1 MKKGTL
7 LLTAFLLIASVLWMP
22 AVSLFAQ
29 SADTLKKAGDSLRFP
44 IHDRRGDF
52 LSWQNKNPFDLN
64 DTSFIKQ
71 KVEYDPTTNQYF
83 ILEKV
88 GNSYFRKPTAL
99 TFDEYY
105 KLRTQQQQNDYFKQR
120 ADALTLLNKKVQR
133 PPVRVYNTLFDRIFG
148 VGPDGLKVDIKPQ
161 GSVDIQ
167 MGYNGQNTLNPTLP
181 EAARRTGG
189 FDFNLNTNLNVNA
202 NIGNKL
208 KLPINYNTLANFN
221 YLNQLKLNYKGM
233 DDEIIRS
240 IEAGNIAFQTKG
252 ALMSSAQNLF
262 GIKTQLQ
269 FGKLSVTAVLAN
281 QQSQRQTQALQ
292 GGAAIT
298 NFQKKLDDYDENRD
312 FLLAQYFRSNYNTAM
327 SNLPIVNSQVQ
338 IQRIEVWVT
347 NRNGSTTDTRAIV
360 GLMDL
365 GEPQPYNPNFQSLT
379 GSPLPQN
386 GANSLYSAVTQN
398 RDPSTV
404 GAFLQSKGLSQVN
417 DYEKTFARKLAPTEY
432 YFNPQI
438 GFISLN
444 AQLQPNDV
452 LAVAYQYT
460 YNGRVYQ
467 VGEFSQ
473 DVAVDSTQGVQKVL
487 YLKLLKAT
495 SARTNLPIWG
505 LMMKNVYSLDLAGVS
520 KDGFQLN
527 VLYNQPSGG
536 LKRYLPE
543 SAPAVEGKPLL
554 TILNL
559 DRLNNQNDPQPDG
572 IFDYLEG
579 FTILSQQGKIIFPV
593 LEPFGKDL
601 VNLAFNG
608 QPQSLIQKY
617 AYFQLYDSIKAIAQ
631 TYANV
636 DRFVMQGQ
644 AKGTSGSDIYLGAY
658 NIPPGSVKLTA
669 GGQTLTE
676 GVDYTI
682 DYNLGSVK
690 ILNQAIINSGI
701 PVNVSYENNASF
713 GIQQRGFMGLRLD
726 YAASKNLALGATV
739 ERLNERPFFTKMNY
753 GEDPIRNTMYGVD
766 FSYHANWP
774 GLTRA
779 LNKLPFYSTK
789 TMSTIAA
796 YGEGAYFKPGHPPQ
810 IGSGNNGLIY
820 LDDFEGT
827 TSNIDLRF
835 PSTAW
840 ALAST
845 PAGNPNFPEALLMD
859 SVDYNKNRAKIAWY
873 NIEPNLQDKN
883 SPNNP
888 LRGNLAA
895 LSDPRV
901 RLVYTNE
908 LFPQL
913 TTNIVNTQ
921 TSTFDVA
928 YYPTDIGPYNYDND
942 PSQVNAN
949 GKLLNPQ
956 KRWGGLMR
964 AIDQTDF
971 ETNNIQYVQFWIQ
984 DPFIKLPNSTG
995 GQLMIDFGNVSED
1008 ILKDGKRFYENG
1020 LNTPTSPAAIDS
1032 STTWGRVP
1040 VNPIQVTNAFSNNP
1054 GDRVYQDV
1062 GFDGLDNDGER
1073 RKRTDYLSKMAANF
1087 GTNSPIYQR
1096 AIQDPSNDDYKW
1108 YRDPSFDA
1116 SGAGILERYKN
1127 FNNPQGNSPIATGTS
1142 PFSPAAT
1149 LYPDN
1154 EDLNHD
1160 NTLNEDEEY
1169 FEYQIN
1175 LAPGMDVGVTKYIS
1189 DKRVVPVTYAD
1200 GTTGTENW
1208 YLFRVPLSDYAS
1220 KTGQIP
1226 DFKSIQFMRMY
1237 LTGFQD
1243 SVVLRFAK
1251 LELVRNQWRQFT
1263 FNLDT
1268 TGSYT
1273 PIDTSTI
1280 SFNTLAVN
1288 LEENSSRTPVNY
1300 VIPPGIQRVQQLS
1313 NNGINI
1319 LQNEQS
1325 LSLQVG
1331 HLTPGNARAV
1341 FKTLPNYDMR
1351 LYGRMLMF
1359 AHVEAAP
1366 NTALQDN
1373 QLNLVVRIGQDYLNN
1388 YYEIKVPLKV
1398 TPPGNYSP
1406 ASDTVVWPTQNNL
1419 DFDIQ
1424 TLINLKLQRNNSG
1437 ASVSTIYRQIIGDKT
1452 FSVMGNPNIGGV
1464 NAFLIG
1470 VESAS
1475 TNTTPLSAE
1484 VWVDELRLSNINE
1497 KGAYAAVGRVD
1508 IGLADLGKMSVSG
1521 SMHTA
1526 GWGSLESHIGQR
1538 ALDNFTQFDASI
1550 AIDAGKLLPKS
1561 TRLSVPVFASF
1572 DKTISSPKYD
1582 PFDLDITLSQKLSAA
1597 QTKAR
1602 RDSIKNAAIDQ
1613 TTIKTINF
1621 TNVRIMPKGKVHLW
1635 SLSNFDVSYSYTQT
1649 VQNNPTTLLNNLV
1662 KWRAGLGY
1670 TYNAP
1675 PKYKEPFKKMIKGN
1689 SQWTSFIR
1697 DFNINLRPSL
1707 LSFRADI
1714 NRQFGQFIPRIINTD
1729 QQQSKVLLVD
1739 TTYNKYFTFDKYYN
1753 FRWDVARSVNLDFS
1767 ATSFG
1772 RVDEP
1777 YGMINTKA
1785 KKDSVWQNFV
1795 TGGRTTL
1802 YQQRA
1807 SATYTLPL
1815 AKFPFTN
1822 WIAARYSYATT
1833 YNWIA
1838 ASLLAVSL
1846 GNTLENSQQNNLN
1859 TQFDFT
1865 RLYAKS
1871 KWLRNLDYRPPPPPK
1886 QFFNNQ
1892 TGKPV
1897 SSPNGTNANPL
1908 GITLPSREEAITDTS
1923 GNRLHGKKKRIAL
1936 RKWRQ
1941 QRRDY
1946 RTALRLQQANQPTQ
1960 INGAIRAA
1968 GHLLTMVKNVSVN
1981 YGENYNSRV
1990 PGWLGTTTVFGQ
2002 DMKTMQPGLD
2012 YVFGRQPDSGWL
2024 NRKAAQGLIT
2034 RDSTFNYLYQQ
2045 NFEQKLGLTAQL
2057 EPIREFRVDVSLN
2070 KSFSKNYSELFKDT
2084 TGLGLPQQHLNP
2096 YAAGGFS
2103 VSYIAFGTLFRK
2115 TNPNELSSTF
2125 LQFENNR
2132 QIISK
2137 RVANLNPYWKQ
2148 NPTFTS
2154 DGFASGY
2161 GRYSQDVLI
2170 PAFLSAYTKKDP
2182 STFPLMKGAGS
2193 GIRSNPFSG
2202 ILPKPNWR
2210 LSYTGLSKIPAL
2222 AKIFTA
2228 INITHAY
2235 SATLS
2240 MNSFSSALL
2249 YQDPFRYGAPGFI
2262 DTLSGNYIPYYLVPN
2277 ITMQEQFAP
2286 LLGIEVTTTKQLSL
2300 KLEYAKSRQLSLS
2313 LIDYQL
2319 SETNSTQWT
2328 TGFNWRK
2335 RGLRLPFK
2343 LPGMKNSKLQ
2353 NDLTI
2358 KLDLSFRND
2367 ATSNSRIDQSTA
2379 YGTGG
2384 QQVVIIQPAIDYVY
2398 NNRINLRLFF
2408 DQRRVTPYISTA
2420 APTIVTRAGVLV
2432 RVSLAQ

>member
-1 MKKGTL
+1 
-7 LLTAFLLIASVLWMP
+7 MP

-726 YAASKNLALGATV
+726 YAASKNLALGATL

-859 SVDYNKNRAKIAWY
+859 S
-873 NIEPNLQDKN
+873 
-883 SPNNP
+883 
-888 LRGNLAA
+888 
-895 LSDPRV
+895 
-901 RLVYTNE
+901 
-908 LFPQL
+908 
-913 TTNIVNTQ
+913 
-921 TSTFDVA
+921 
-928 YYPTDIGPYNYDND
+928 
-942 PSQVNAN
+942 
-949 GKLLNPQ
+949 
-956 KRWGGLMR
+956 
-964 AIDQTDF
+964 
-971 ETNNIQYVQFWIQ
+971 
-984 DPFIKLPNSTG
+984 
-995 GQLMIDFGNVSED
+995 
-1008 ILKDGKRFYENG
+1008 
-1020 LNTPTSPAAIDS
+1020 
-1032 STTWGRVP
+1032 
-1040 VNPIQVTNAFSNNP
+1040 
-1054 GDRVYQDV
+1054 
-1062 GFDGLDNDGER
+1062 
-1073 RKRTDYLSKMAANF
+1073 
-1087 GTNSPIYQR
+1087 
-1096 AIQDPSNDDYKW
+1096 
-1108 YRDPSFDA
+1108 
-1116 SGAGILERYKN
+1116 
-1127 FNNPQGNSPIATGTS
+1127 
-1142 PFSPAAT
+1142 
-1149 LYPDN
+1149 
-1154 EDLNHD
+1154 
-1160 NTLNEDEEY
+1160 
-1169 FEYQIN
+1169 
-1175 LAPGMDVGVTKYIS
+1175 
-1189 DKRVVPVTYAD
+1189 
-1200 GTTGTENW
+1200 
-1208 YLFRVPLSDYAS
+1208 
-1220 KTGQIP
+1220 
-1226 DFKSIQFMRMY
+1226 
-1237 LTGFQD
+1237 
-1243 SVVLRFAK
+1243 
-1251 LELVRNQWRQFT
+1251 
-1263 FNLDT
+1263 
-1268 TGSYT
+1268 
-1273 PIDTSTI
+1273 
-1280 SFNTLAVN
+1280 
-1288 LEENSSRTPVNY
+1288 
-1300 VIPPGIQRVQQLS
+1300 
-1313 NNGINI
+1313 
-1319 LQNEQS
+1319 
-1325 LSLQVG
+1325 
-1331 HLTPGNARAV
+1331 
-1341 FKTLPNYDMR
+1341 
-1351 LYGRMLMF
+1351 
-1359 AHVEAAP
+1359 
-1366 NTALQDN
+1366 
-1373 QLNLVVRIGQDYLNN
+1373 
-1388 YYEIKVPLKV
+1388 
-1398 TPPGNYSP
+1398 
-1406 ASDTVVWPTQNNL
+1406 
-1419 DFDIQ
+1419 
-1424 TLINLKLQRNNSG
+1424 
-1437 ASVSTIYRQIIGDKT
+1437 
-1452 FSVMGNPNIGGV
+1452 
-1464 NAFLIG
+1464 
-1470 VESAS
+1470 
-1475 TNTTPLSAE
+1475 
-1484 VWVDELRLSNINE
+1484 
-1497 KGAYAAVGRVD
+1497 
-1508 IGLADLGKMSVSG
+1508 
-1521 SMHTA
+1521 
-1526 GWGSLESHIGQR
+1526 
-1538 ALDNFTQFDASI
+1538 
-1550 AIDAGKLLPKS
+1550 
-1561 TRLSVPVFASF
+1561 
-1572 DKTISSPKYD
+1572 
-1582 PFDLDITLSQKLSAA
+1582 
-1597 QTKAR
+1597 
-1602 RDSIKNAAIDQ
+1602 
-1613 TTIKTINF
+1613 
-1621 TNVRIMPKGKVHLW
+1621 
-1635 SLSNFDVSYSYTQT
+1635 
-1649 VQNNPTTLLNNLV
+1649 
-1662 KWRAGLGY
+1662 
-1670 TYNAP
+1670 
-1675 PKYKEPFKKMIKGN
+1675 
-1689 SQWTSFIR
+1689 
-1697 DFNINLRPSL
+1697 
-1707 LSFRADI
+1707 
-1714 NRQFGQFIPRIINTD
+1714 
-1729 QQQSKVLLVD
+1729 
-1739 TTYNKYFTFDKYYN
+1739 
-1753 FRWDVARSVNLDFS
+1753 
-1767 ATSFG
+1767 
-1772 RVDEP
+1772 
-1777 YGMINTKA
+1777 
-1785 KKDSVWQNFV
+1785 
-1795 TGGRTTL
+1795 
-1802 YQQRA
+1802 
-1807 SATYTLPL
+1807 
-1815 AKFPFTN
+1815 
-1822 WIAARYSYATT
+1822 
-1833 YNWIA
+1833 
-1838 ASLLAVSL
+1838 
-1846 GNTLENSQQNNLN
+1846 
-1859 TQFDFT
+1859 
-1865 RLYAKS
+1865 
-1871 KWLRNLDYRPPPPPK
+1871 
-1886 QFFNNQ
+1886 
-1892 TGKPV
+1892 
-1897 SSPNGTNANPL
+1897 
-1908 GITLPSREEAITDTS
+1908 
-1923 GNRLHGKKKRIAL
+1923 
-1936 RKWRQ
+1936 
-1941 QRRDY
+1941 
-1946 RTALRLQQANQPTQ
+1946 
-1960 INGAIRAA
+1960 
-1968 GHLLTMVKNVSVN
+1968 
-1981 YGENYNSRV
+1981 
-1990 PGWLGTTTVFGQ
+1990 
-2002 DMKTMQPGLD
+2002 
-2012 YVFGRQPDSGWL
+2012 
-2024 NRKAAQGLIT
+2024 
-2034 RDSTFNYLYQQ
+2034 
-2045 NFEQKLGLTAQL
+2045 
-2057 EPIREFRVDVSLN
+2057 
-2070 KSFSKNYSELFKDT
+2070 
-2084 TGLGLPQQHLNP
+2084 
-2096 YAAGGFS
+2096 
-2103 VSYIAFGTLFRK
+2103 
-2115 TNPNELSSTF
+2115 
-2125 LQFENNR
+2125 
-2132 QIISK
+2132 
-2137 RVANLNPYWKQ
+2137 
-2148 NPTFTS
+2148 
-2154 DGFASGY
+2154 
-2161 GRYSQDVLI
+2161 
-2170 PAFLSAYTKKDP
+2170 
-2182 STFPLMKGAGS
+2182 
-2193 GIRSNPFSG
+2193 
-2202 ILPKPNWR
+2202 
-2210 LSYTGLSKIPAL
+2210 
-2222 AKIFTA
+2222 
-2228 INITHAY
+2228 
-2235 SATLS
+2235 
-2240 MNSFSSALL
+2240 
-2249 YQDPFRYGAPGFI
+2249 
-2262 DTLSGNYIPYYLVPN
+2262 
-2277 ITMQEQFAP
+2277 
-2286 LLGIEVTTTKQLSL
+2286 
-2300 KLEYAKSRQLSLS
+2300 
-2313 LIDYQL
+2313 
-2319 SETNSTQWT
+2319 
-2328 TGFNWRK
+2328 
-2335 RGLRLPFK
+2335 
-2343 LPGMKNSKLQ
+2343 
-2353 NDLTI
+2353 
-2358 KLDLSFRND
+2358 
-2367 ATSNSRIDQSTA
+2367 
-2379 YGTGG
+2379 
-2384 QQVVIIQPAIDYVY
+2384 
-2398 NNRINLRLFF
+2398 
-2408 DQRRVTPYISTA
+2408 
-2420 APTIVTRAGVLV
+2420 
-2432 RVSLAQ
+2432 